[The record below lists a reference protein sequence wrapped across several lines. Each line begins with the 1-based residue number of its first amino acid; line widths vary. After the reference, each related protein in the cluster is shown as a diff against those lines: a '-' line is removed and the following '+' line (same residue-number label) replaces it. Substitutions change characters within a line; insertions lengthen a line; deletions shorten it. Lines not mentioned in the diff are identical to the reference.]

1 MNARRWTKGLSVL
14 LALILAAI
22 SALPMGGALAESDGM
37 IRVKLTRLGAP
48 SSITFETT
56 CDYYVYGHPE
66 MRVSAGQKVTVSAVN
81 GAAVVKVGSASAS
94 FDGSVALMRSRSGN
108 CGAKF
113 TSPRLGNTFCGD
125 LRFLVSGSTLT
136 TIL

>member
-1 MNARRWTKGLSVL
+1 MNARRWMKGLSVL

-48 SSITFETT
+48 SSIAFETT

-66 MRVSAGQKVTVSAVN
+66 MRVSAGQKVTVSASD

-94 FDGSVALMRSRSGN
+94 FDGSVALMRSRSVSWLLA
-108 CGAKF
+108 AKCLSEVP
-113 TSPRLGNTFCGD
+113 TPLDCTPATMPTAS
-125 LRFLVSGSTLT
+125 
-136 TIL
+136 

>member
-22 SALPMGGALAESDGM
+22 SALPMDGALAESDGM

-48 SSITFETT
+48 SSIAFETT

-66 MRVSAGQKVTVSAVN
+66 IDRKS
-81 GAAVVKVGSASAS
+81 VV
-94 FDGSVALMRSRSGN
+94 
-108 CGAKF
+108 
-113 TSPRLGNTFCGD
+113 
-125 LRFLVSGSTLT
+125 
-136 TIL
+136 